1 MIKTISVG
9 WSVAERSTKTAE
21 TECMKF
27 SLKDR
32 LPGLRLPGLRTK
44 RKSKVQGKMPR
55 ESFRFT
61 RTLLKGLHI
70 LKGTAFLCILLQE
83 KAVETLPER

>member
-1 MIKTISVG
+1 MWPNILQ
-9 WSVAERSTKTAE
+9 RHAE

-32 LPGLRLPGLRTK
+32 LPGLQTK
-44 RKSKVQGKMPR
+44 RKSNVQGKMPR

-61 RTLLKGLHI
+61 RTHLKGLYI
-70 LKGTAFLCILLQE
+70 LKGTASLCILLQE